1 MYWMRMKD
9 ILEKRG
15 AKEKIQT
22 MDIFDDQVLEQDV
35 LRTTNT

>member
-1 MYWMRMKD
+1 MKD

-15 AKEKIQT
+15 AKEKIPT

-35 LRTTNT
+35 LRTTNN

>member
-1 MYWMRMKD
+1 MKD

-35 LRTTNT
+35 LRTTNK

>member
-1 MYWMRMKD
+1 MRMKD

-22 MDIFDDQVLEQDV
+22 MDIFDDKVLEQDV
-35 LRTTNT
+35 LSTTNK

>member
-1 MYWMRMKD
+1 MRMKD

-35 LRTTNT
+35 LNTTNK

>member
-1 MYWMRMKD
+1 MKD

-35 LRTTNT
+35 LSTTNK